1 MNLFNL
7 HVSLVNFSMCA
18 FIHFPSSI
26 FVLFHFSILQDLG
39 CKATYSMATFSFFH
53 GNSSY
58 LYLYHNVIVH
68 CDMSFSNSQ
77 KKTFSL
83 FFYLPLCL
91 EGIQKL
97 LLNFGIMEFF
107 LQAHPFHEL
116 SQESQFKRCEIYE
129 HQEFEE
135 LMRTAK
141 PFRQS
146 SISLKCT
153 SKNLLRIQEAVIEL
167 SSCALDQVVRQK
179 SLVTSKRRFPHYLS
193 SKSPQQM
200 LVFSGRSALHSPT
213 SKLTIEISVFILL
226 PTNFTTPKTS
236 GLLI

>member
-1 MNLFNL
+1 MGQHKTDLFNLQKFLHLIKKPCIPLTSTNLEMLPRITHCSCLFLKYHMNLFNL

-26 FVLFHFSILQDLG
+26 FVLFHFSILQDLS
-39 CKATYSMATFSFFH
+39 CKATYSTATFSSFH

-107 LQAHPFHEL
+107 L
-116 SQESQFKRCEIYE
+116 
-129 HQEFEE
+129 
-135 LMRTAK
+135 
-141 PFRQS
+141 
-146 SISLKCT
+146 
-153 SKNLLRIQEAVIEL
+153 
-167 SSCALDQVVRQK
+167 
-179 SLVTSKRRFPHYLS
+179 
-193 SKSPQQM
+193 
-200 LVFSGRSALHSPT
+200 
-213 SKLTIEISVFILL
+213 
-226 PTNFTTPKTS
+226 
-236 GLLI
+236 